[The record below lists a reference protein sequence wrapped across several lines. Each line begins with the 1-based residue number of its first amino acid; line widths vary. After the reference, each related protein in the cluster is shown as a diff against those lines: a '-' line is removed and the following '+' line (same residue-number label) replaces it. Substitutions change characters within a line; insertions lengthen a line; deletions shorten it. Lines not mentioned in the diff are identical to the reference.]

1 MAHKVFGRRPLN
13 RKLDSALNGRFT
25 PEESKLKAI
34 KLVAPQGTDE
44 SELMELIEAS
54 LKMIGAV
61 DFTVEEIKYLVDG
74 QIESP
79 FGTMDAAQYLVT
91 YRSELLH

>member
-1 MAHKVFGRRPLN
+1 MAHKVFGRGTLN
-13 RKLDSALNGRFT
+13 RKIGSALDGKFT
-25 PEESKLKAI
+25 PDESKLKAI
-34 KLVAPQGTDE
+34 KLVAPQVTE
-44 SELMELIEAS
+44 EAELMELIEAS
-54 LKMIGAV
+54 LKMMGVI
-61 DFTVEEIKYLVDG
+61 DFTVEEVRYLVDG